1 MPDKKFYSAVSVL
14 VGGVVGVGIFGV
26 PFVFAKAGFLT
37 GFLFLAGLSA
47 VTLVFNLAYGEII
60 LRTDKA
66 HQLVGYAGTYLG
78 GFFKKLTFFT
88 FVLGIYSALLAY
100 IIVGG
105 EFLANILS
113 FNFFVSADSL
123 SIFFFFLVAFVLLG
137 GLKTISAVDL
147 FMAVLYIASVCL
159 IVFWGA
165 GQINFSNFTLWNRD
179 FWFLPYGVILF
190 ALSGMSS
197 VALQREV
204 LDGQEFKL
212 KKSIIWGSLLPP
224 VIYLILAFLVV
235 GVSGEVTS
243 PEAFA
248 GLSSFLGPKVVLVG
262 SIFGVLAIFTSFLN
276 LGRVLQ
282 ESFQFDFHLNKFTA
296 WFLALWPPFFLFIFG
311 IRNFINV
318 IGLAGSVAIGL
329 QSIVFILIYSKV
341 KRMGHRIPEYSL
353 NMPRWFWYL
362 AIAIFISGILLAL
375 LT

>member
-1 MPDKKFYSAVSVL
+1 MPNKKLYSAAAVL
-14 VGGVVGVGIFGV
+14 VGGIIGVGIFGV
-26 PFVFAKAGFLT
+26 PFVFSKAGFLT
-37 GFLFLAGLSA
+37 GLLFLIGLSA
-47 VTLVFNLAYGEII
+47 VTLILNLAYGEII

-66 HQLVGYAGTYLG
+66 HQLVGYADVYLG
-78 GFFKKLTFFT
+78 KFFKKLTFFT

-113 FNFFVSADSL
+113 FKFFVSADSL
-123 SIFFFFLVAFVLLG
+123 SVFFFFLVAFVLLG
-137 GLKTISAVDL
+137 GLKTVSAVDL
-147 FMAVLYIASVCL
+147 FMAFLYVASISL

-165 GQINFSNFTLWNRD
+165 GHVNFQNFTLWNKD

-204 LDGQEFKL
+204 LDGQEFNL
-212 KKSIIWGSLLPP
+212 KKSIILGSLIPP
-224 VIYLILAFLVV
+224 VIYLIFAFLVV

-248 GLSSFLGPKVVLVG
+248 GLSSFLGSKVVLAG

-282 ESFQFDFHLNKFTA
+282 ESFQFDFRLGKFTA

-329 QSIVFILIYSKV
+329 QSVVFVLIYSKV

-353 NMPRWFWYL
+353 NMPIWFWYL
-362 AIAIFISGILLAL
+362 VIAVFASGVLLAFI
-375 LT
+375 